1 MQEKASPTALILGW
15 GGVIPFVAAALA
27 FHFGPVHLA
36 ITALEAGTIYGA
48 VIITFIG
55 AVHWGVALQRDHGHP
70 FFHFWSVI
78 PSLLMV
84 GVLMLAPVFRPALL
98 VLGLILVWGIDIM
111 AMRVG
116 VLPCWYMKLRHGL
129 TAVAVI
135 SLLSF
140 YFGI

>member
-1 MQEKASPTALILGW
+1 
-15 GGVIPFVAAALA
+15 
-27 FHFGPVHLA
+27 
-36 ITALEAGTIYGA
+36 
-48 VIITFIG
+48 
-55 AVHWGVALQRDHGHP
+55 
-70 FFHFWSVI
+70 
-78 PSLLMV
+78 MV